1 MVREIFDYLN
11 VLYGEVV
18 NYCEN
23 NLDNIF
29 VELVKIVFYEV
40 EDFVDCVLC
49 FEDVKYEWDVFIYQY
64 KSFIWLKEYG

>member
-49 FEDVKYEWDVFIYQY
+49 FEDVKYEWDVFIY
-64 KSFIWLKEYG
+64 